1 MFFSKTQ
8 RTLPSKPGNK
18 DQVAKPRKWLFMPL
32 KHASLVPTNHITIIK
47 HIWIKR
53 TNKQHQN
60 HAWDTKSKNYQLK
73 TVYMF
78 IQYGFKI
85 GFLNSFWSWTNLA
98 NQG

>member
-47 HIWIKR
+47 HI
-53 TNKQHQN
+53 
-60 HAWDTKSKNYQLK
+60 
-73 TVYMF
+73 
-78 IQYGFKI
+78 
-85 GFLNSFWSWTNLA
+85 
-98 NQG
+98 